1 MTQREFLIRPR
12 ASEKASRVIKIRK
25 EDWGDEQQIH
35 KVNREAFGRDNEA
48 DLVDQLRQSCPDSIS
63 LVALS
68 DDRMVGHILFTPV
81 VIEGK
86 EGNLKGM
93 GLAPMAV
100 LPEFQNQGIGSQLV
114 RAGLAAVAETQSPF
128 VVVLGHPTFYPR
140 FGFVP
145 ASRYGIVSEYEGVPD
160 EAFMILVLTTGPL
173 EGVSGVA
180 RYRPEFSIH

>member
-1 MTQREFLIRPR
+1 MIR
-12 ASEKASRVIKIRK
+12 IRK
-25 EDWGDEQQIH
+25 EALGDKQQIR
-35 KVNREAFGRDNEA
+35 KVNRESFSRDEEA
-48 DLVDQLRQSCPDSIS
+48 NLVDQLRQSCPDSIS
-63 LVALS
+63 LVAHS
-68 DDRMVGHILFTPV
+68 EDGIVGHILFTPV

-145 ASRYGIVSEYEGVPD
+145 ASRHGIVSEYEGVPD
-160 EAFMILVLTTGPL
+160 EAFMILVLTTGVL

-180 RYRPEFSIH
+180 RYRPEFSIG